1 MRGLGANARIV
12 GHHRAARVGAAAA
25 SGESPAEEHLL
36 ALAVVEP
43 HARRVEEALGDP
55 EGPQRVSAYEDVDRG
70 GARQLEAAEER
81 DRGRHRCARAQSLR
95 GSPAAWRRVRWWRRW
110 RRWRGW
116 GRRAREG

>member
-1 MRGLGANARIV
+1 MRGLGANARVV
-12 GHHRAARVGAAAA
+12 GHHRAARVAAAA
-25 SGESPAEEHLL
+25 PGESPGDEPLL

-43 HARRVEEALGDP
+43 PARRVEEAVGDP
-55 EGPQRVSAYEDVDRG
+55 EGPERVSAHEDIDGG

-81 DRGRHRCARAQSLR
+81 DRRRHRRARAQSLR
-95 GSPAAWRRVRWWRRW
+95 GSPAAWRRVRWWRRR